1 MTWKTLTRTALIEAL
16 AQQPSSLRL
25 LDIRSKEQFD
35 SVHITGSQHYDCLRL
50 RCFAEQ
56 TACDTPIVLICRRG
70 RTSCH
75 AAAWFDQLGFSAV
88 YSLKDGIEGMQQHA
102 PEWLIGAEGAC
113 FETPNEESCSP

>member
-1 MTWKTLTRTALIEAL
+1 MTWKTLTRTALIQSL
-16 AQQPSSLRL
+16 AQQPSSFRL

-35 SVHITGSQHYDCLRL
+35 SVHITGSQHYDCLSL

-56 TACDTPIVLICRRG
+56 TASDIPIVLICRRG

-88 YSLKDGIEGMQQHA
+88 YSLEDGIEGMQQHA
-102 PEWLIGAEGAC
+102 PEWLTGAKGAC
-113 FETPNEESCSP
+113 FKTPREESC